1 LTADAAGD
9 AMPPKCEVIEV
20 HVPSVD
26 VLFNAIDP
34 SPLIEKDLDPRVEE
48 FILSWAR
55 SARRDVP
62 LGLLIFV
69 DRSAVSDEP
78 LSVPN
83 AIRAYFLERS
93 ASTGRRLS
101 QLFRVGRTSLVVG
114 LVAVA
119 VAVAIGS
126 MVENALKGSHF
137 GLLLRESFS
146 IGGWVA
152 MWRPLE
158 IFLYDW
164 WPIQAERKLYDRLGV
179 MPVRI
184 QLSTARPGSLLPQ

>member
-1 LTADAAGD
+1 
-9 AMPPKCEVIEV
+9 M
-20 HVPSVD
+20 PSVD

-34 SPLIEKDLDPRVEE
+34 SPLIDKDLDPRVEE

-62 LGLLIFV
+62 LALVIFV
-69 DRSAVSDEP
+69 DRSAGSDEP
-78 LSVPN
+78 ISVPN
-83 AIRAYFLERS
+83 AVRAYFTERS

-101 QLFRVGRTSLVVG
+101 QLFRIGRTSLVIG

-119 VAVAIGS
+119 AALAIGS
-126 MVENALKGSHF
+126 IVEDVLEGRRF
-137 GLLLRESFS
+137 GPLIRESFS

-164 WPIQAERKLYDRLGV
+164 WPIQAERNLYNRLAA

-184 QLSTARPGSLLPQ
+184 QLKTA

>member
-1 LTADAAGD
+1 VTVRPSGD
-9 AMPPKCEVIEV
+9 ALPPKCELIEV

-48 FILSWAR
+48 FIVSWAR
-55 SARRDVP
+55 STRRDAP
-62 LGLLIFV
+62 LALLILV
-69 DRSAVSDEP
+69 DRPAPSNEP
-78 LSVPN
+78 VSVPN
-83 AIRAYFLERS
+83 AIRAFFVERS

-101 QLFRVGRTSLVVG
+101 QLFRVGRTSLVIG
-114 LVAVA
+114 IVAVA
-119 VAVAIGS
+119 VALSIGS
-126 MVENALKGSHF
+126 IVENALGGSHV
-137 GLLLRESFS
+137 GLLIRESFS

-179 MPVRI
+179 MPVRV
-184 QLSTARPGSLLPQ
+184 QLKGA